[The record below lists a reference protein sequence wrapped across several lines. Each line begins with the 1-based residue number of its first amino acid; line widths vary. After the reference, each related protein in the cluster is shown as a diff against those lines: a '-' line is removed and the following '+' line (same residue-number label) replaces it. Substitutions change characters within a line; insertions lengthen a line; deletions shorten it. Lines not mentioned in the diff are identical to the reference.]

1 MHCLRTALYICE
13 ERHLRHL
20 LHSLPILKNA
30 PCRFDQ
36 WTAYGKVGGLDD
48 QSMGWARYA
57 QVHILKFPPC

>member
-1 MHCLRTALYICE
+1 MYNPE
-13 ERHLRHL
+13 ERHLRSV
-20 LHSLPILKNA
+20 LHSLLILKNA

-57 QVHILKFPPC
+57 QVHMLHLPPCSEC